1 MKTGKLFTIDVEIAE
16 RLKNINASG
25 LVNGLLKEYF
35 ELRSDKNTL
44 KEEKKAVLSHLLK
57 KKESFLKRL
66 RSFPNGIHLILTI
79 MLRYGLKQGWR
90 SLQLV
95 RLDPTLTVEGVKY
108 FLTKLSKV
116 TGSGEKTESFSNGK

>member
-16 RLKNINASG
+16 RLKNINASQ

-44 KEEKKAVLSHLLK
+44 QEEKKAVLSHLLK

-66 RSFPNGIHLILTI
+66 RSFPNGIHLILTFT
-79 MLRYGLKQGWR
+79 LRHGLKQGWR
-90 SLQLV
+90 ALQLI
-95 RLDPTLTVEGVKY
+95 RLDPTLTQEGVKY
-108 FLTKLSKV
+108 FLKTLSEV
-116 TGSGEKTESFSNGK
+116 TRSGKKTENSSNE